1 MSTYLYYLV
10 RPDFMQAM
18 LLLTAVYL
26 LPLRREPHWIRR
38 LACTAAVSVLI
49 GAALSVNIVTLSEQ
63 GTASAVAAAGVYLV
77 LAVNLAA
84 PLAASLITFRL
95 CAGLSRL
102 DALYG
107 MACVY
112 ATQHVSFCLG
122 TALVGEFYRGD
133 TAGFWVN
140 WLSILLVGG
149 IGYAFFARKLPRDGR
164 YHASRR
170 KACFTAGMVLFI
182 AFILNYTA
190 RQISGFGQATDNSV
204 VYRICLIYDM
214 LSCLFVLWL
223 QVEQRREVSLQ
234 SGIETERRLRRQ
246 LQEQYEFSR
255 ESIDIINQKCHDI
268 KHQIAALRLVQDRS
282 EQEAGLEEIERSV
295 SIYDSVSKTGN
306 DVLDTVLTEKSLLCE
321 RSHISWTC
329 MAQGE
334 LLNFMSPVD
343 VYTLFG
349 NALDN
354 ALEGSCT
361 IQDTAQRSVAVTV
374 LQRHG
379 AAFIQIENYFS
390 GPLVLQNGLPRTT
403 KEDENN
409 HGYGLK
415 SIQRITERYGGIMN
429 ISSEDGIFLLSILI
443 PIPVQAGAD

>member
-1 MSTYLYYLV
+1 M
-10 RPDFMQAM
+10 
-18 LLLTAVYL
+18 
-26 LPLRREPHWIRR
+26 
-38 LACTAAVSVLI
+38 
-49 GAALSVNIVTLSEQ
+49 
-63 GTASAVAAAGVYLV
+63 
-77 LAVNLAA
+77 
-84 PLAASLITFRL
+84 PLAASLVTFRL
-95 CAGLSRL
+95 CAGLSWL

-112 ATQHVSFCLG
+112 AAQHVSFCLG
-122 TALVGEFYRGD
+122 TALVREFYRGD
-133 TAGFWVN
+133 TEGFWVN

-149 IGYAFFARKLPRDGR
+149 ICY
-164 YHASRR
+164 
-170 KACFTAGMVLFI
+170 VFI
-182 AFILNYTA
+182 AFVLNYTA
-190 RQISGFGQATDNSV
+190 RQINGFGQAADNSG

-234 SGIETERRLRRQ
+234 SGIETE
-246 LQEQYEFSR
+246 QYEFSR
-255 ESIDIINQKCHDI
+255 ESIDIINQKCYDI

-282 EQEAGLEEIERSV
+282 EQEVGLEEIERSV
-295 SIYDSVSKTGN
+295 SIYDAVSKTGN
-306 DVLDTVLTEKSLLCE
+306 DVLATVLTEKSLLCE

-361 IQDTAQRSVAVTV
+361 IPNTAQRSVAVTV

-403 KEDENN
+403 KGDESN

-429 ISSEDGIFLLSILI
+429 ISSEDGIFMLSILI
-443 PIPVQAGAD
+443 PIPVQAEAD